1 MCCREELNKL
11 MEANGAASP
20 GALVL
25 VAGLS
30 KPFRRLDKYD
40 GILQEL
46 KRYMEESHVDRGD
59 VSRSISVYKNI
70 AVSIKCVLFSFTTW
84 SIANNFTLGLPRR
97 LRARVFVDGKN

>member
-1 MCCREELNKL
+1 

-70 AVSIKCVLFSFTTW
+70 AVSINSFLSFLHKSRAAYRGTTIHFMVW
-84 SIANNFTLGLPRR
+84 FAS
-97 LRARVFVDGKN
+97 